1 MVLKI
6 EVTSDR
12 LLIFL
17 TSWAYSQPQE
27 TTVLPHIRKEKQLL
41 ALRLSREGET
51 SANKHTG
58 EALAVCDFT
67 T

>member
-27 TTVLPHIRKEKQLL
+27 TIVLPLFRKEKQLL

-58 EALAVCDFT
+58 EALVVCDFT